1 VGGDPVALFT
11 EDCGD
16 SGATRCI
23 GDVATDGDFVYF
35 TSRTGDVRKVPTSG
49 GPPIT
54 IATGQ
59 ARPFAVTVDDRCVY
73 WSNLGDGTVW
83 AAPVK

>member
-1 VGGDPVALFT
+1 
-11 EDCGD
+11 
-16 SGATRCI
+16 CI

-35 TSRTGDVRKVPTSG
+35 TSKTGEVRKVPTSG
-49 GPPIT
+49 GAATT

-59 ARPFAVTVDDRCVY
+59 ANPFAVTVDDRCVY

-83 AAPVK
+83 AAPKK